1 MAVIFQCLAAG
12 SSILNREI
20 ESESMRPLARSL
32 TKQLDILR
40 QLLRDQSLR
49 DPTTY
54 SDRIMGSLIKFD
66 QTFAEFEL
74 R

>member
-1 MAVIFQCLAAG
+1 MPCVLQCLAAG

-49 DPTTY
+49 DPMSY
-54 SDRIMGSLIKFD
+54 PDRIVASFIKFD